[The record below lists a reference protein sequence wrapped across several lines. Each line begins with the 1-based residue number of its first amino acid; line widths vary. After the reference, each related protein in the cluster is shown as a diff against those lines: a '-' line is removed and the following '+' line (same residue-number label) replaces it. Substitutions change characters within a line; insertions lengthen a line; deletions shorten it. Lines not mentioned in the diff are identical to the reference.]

1 MFHGKSVTI
10 IEVQP
15 VIETQ
20 TIIAIVKVVDV
31 SVTTR
36 SKVIEEQVFMDK
48 KLRKTKSVVDWEKEE
63 QLKKSMV
70 EIIQQIQKTQT

>member
-1 MFHGKSVTI
+1 MTI

>member
-1 MFHGKSVTI
+1 MFHGKFVTI

-15 VIETQ
+15 VVETQ

-36 SKVIEEQVFMDK
+36 SNVIEEQVFKDK
-48 KLRKTKSVVDWEKEE
+48 KLRKTKSVVD
-63 QLKKSMV
+63 
-70 EIIQQIQKTQT
+70 

>member
-1 MFHGKSVTI
+1 MFHGKFVTI

-15 VIETQ
+15 VVETQ

-36 SKVIEEQVFMDK
+36 SNVIEEQVFKDK